1 MGGATPPITDFLF
14 TTFRLRPQQ
23 QLPRVQAVSP
33 QPCCHA
39 VSPSPAVSEPR
50 SFSGLWTLHLHLGW
64 TSCCLPPFWW
74 RCGQR
79 TRSLPPR
86 HPWLRWRPCHQHT
99 SLRPSRGH
107 HQSNCQGWV
116 IVFFRLQLAPEQGER
131 RKRLIFPVTWIW
143 GLPGIMFHLLEDQ
156 LNPSSYVSCTL
167 RRTSPALVHIS
178 WRCSQAYTAS
188 CHAATCGCHAVY
200 SSTTCAC
207 HDVPCSCHSANH
219 LLTLPQLHQLH
230 NLQLPRNNLLSRLWF
245 LYRRLVLP
253 RPHSSATFHMVV
265 LWTPFATATITSPA
279 VRLFICSVTTTGS
292 AVSLL
297 ICSVT
302 TAGSAFG
309 LLICSVAFAGPRT
322 VL

>member
-1 MGGATPPITDFLF
+1 
-14 TTFRLRPQQ
+14 
-23 QLPRVQAVSP
+23 
-33 QPCCHA
+33 
-39 VSPSPAVSEPR
+39 
-50 SFSGLWTLHLHLGW
+50 
-64 TSCCLPPFWW
+64 
-74 RCGQR
+74 
-79 TRSLPPR
+79 
-86 HPWLRWRPCHQHT
+86 
-99 SLRPSRGH
+99 
-107 HQSNCQGWV
+107 
-116 IVFFRLQLAPEQGER
+116 
-131 RKRLIFPVTWIW
+131 
-143 GLPGIMFHLLEDQ
+143 MFHLLEDQ

-167 RRTSPALVHIS
+167 RRTSPALIHIS

-200 SSTTCAC
+200 SSTTCLPWCPLQLPLC
-207 HDVPCSCHSANH
+207 HQLNH

-279 VRLFICSVTTTGS
+279 VRLFICSVTT
-292 AVSLL
+292 
-297 ICSVT
+297 
-302 TAGSAFG
+302 AGSAFG